1 MEWGRTRQVY
11 LVTGGC
17 GFLGSHL
24 VRMLVERSPNV
35 AEVRIFD
42 LQLDP
47 ALGQLGTDKVKVTLI
62 LGDISSPTDVGAA
75 VKGADVVIHAASLV
89 DVWGRVPPEKITE
102 VNVHGTKNVIDA
114 CIEHGTQYLIY
125 TSSMEVVGPNTK
137 GDPFY
142 RGNEDSAY
150 DAQHEQPYPL
160 SKAQAERMVIE
171 ANGTPATWPGCTCW
185 WRGRCRR
192 PRRPSGARSTSATTP
207 PPTRATRTLTWRSW
221 PPAASASWAPSPSCP
236 TGSCAAWPWP
246 TTSSGGFSSPSF
258 PTPPCSTHTPWP
270 WPAPPSRCRRTRPS
284 ATSATSPSTAGRRAE
299 PARWPGSRRSTP
311 RERRGSR
318 AGGGLSSWAL
328 VPACV
333 FLCSESGSGERD
345 PDPGV
350 VPTHQCRGMWESG
363 SGFCFHGC
371 QGRGGGNL
379 DSGFASI
386 PCVSEQGMCESSSG
400 FCSDPTSSLSVNL
413 APWRWIP
420 DPGFASSPCPSAQ
433 RNLPV
438 QGLSHPSTA
447 ASVTLG
453 SGPCPPPAPAFL
465 QTIPR

>member
-1 MEWGRTRQVY
+1 MSQEQGHSSGQLATPESGEPRPDQGLMEWGRARQVY

-35 AEVRIFD
+35 AEVRVFD

-47 ALGQLGTDKVKVTLI
+47 ALRQLGTDKVKVTLI

-171 ANGTPATWPGCTCW
+171 ANGTPLGGGRWLVTCAL
-185 WRGRCRR
+185 RPTGIYGEKHPLMKEFYEKGLQTGRRLLR
-192 PRRPSGARSTSATTP
+192 AIPVSTEHGRVYVGNVAWMHVLVARQMQDA
-207 PPTRATRTLTWRSW
+207 
-221 PPAASASWAPSPSCP
+221 PAAIGGQVYFCYDASPYKSYEDFNMEILASCGFRLLGSQPVVPHWLLRCLALANNLLRRLLRPFFSYAPLLNPYTLAVAS
-236 TGSCAAWPWP
+236 
-246 TTSSGGFSSPSF
+246 TTFTVQTDKAQRHFGYQPLY
-258 PTPPCSTHTPWP
+258 TW
-270 WPAPPSRCRRTRPS
+270 
-284 ATSATSPSTAGRRAE
+284 E
-299 PARWPGSRRSTP
+299 
-311 RERRGSR
+311 ESR
-318 AGGGLSSWAL
+318 ARTVA
-328 VPACV
+328 
-333 FLCSESGSGERD
+333 
-345 PDPGV
+345 
-350 VPTHQCRGMWESG
+350 
-363 SGFCFHGC
+363 
-371 QGRGGGNL
+371 
-379 DSGFASI
+379 
-386 PCVSEQGMCESSSG
+386 
-400 FCSDPTSSLSVNL
+400 
-413 APWRWIP
+413 WIQEV
-420 DPGFASSPCPSAQ
+420 DAQ
-433 RNLPV
+433 REA
-438 QGLSHPSTA
+438 GK
-447 ASVTLG
+447 
-453 SGPCPPPAPAFL
+453 
-465 QTIPR
+465 